1 MVLNM
6 LEVYYTYIGELK
18 EAIDGYCFAK
28 MQTFC
33 LIETMR
39 RMFTT
44 KQPII

>member
-1 MVLNM
+1 M

-33 LIETMR
+33 LTEILMAVFILYWTI
-39 RMFTT
+39 
-44 KQPII
+44 QQII